1 MKVEVGMMK
10 DNDFDR
16 YASRLNEIMENIV
29 DTNNSAHRKNVSGF
43 KYFITDK
50 KSKAKNKTYYEGY
63 LPKEW
68 KTQALAVWFHNEMF
82 SYSVWNVVGWS

>member
-16 YASRLNEIMENIV
+16 YASRLKWNLV
-29 DTNNSAHRKNVSGF
+29 DITNSAHRKNVSGF

-50 KSKAKNKTYYEGY
+50 KLKAKNKTYYEGY

-68 KTQALAVWFHNEMF
+68 KTQALSVWFHNEMF
-82 SYSVWNVVGWS
+82 SYSVWDVVGWS